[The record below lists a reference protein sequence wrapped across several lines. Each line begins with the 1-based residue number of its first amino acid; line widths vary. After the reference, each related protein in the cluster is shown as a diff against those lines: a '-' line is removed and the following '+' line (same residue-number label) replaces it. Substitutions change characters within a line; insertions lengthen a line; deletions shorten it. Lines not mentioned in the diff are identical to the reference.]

1 MVFSVQW
8 RTKEEEEIGLTSR
21 PELGCNMPGFLFL
34 MVIDWIMRKTVRY
47 GESGI
52 RWKLQSKPDNLDF
65 ADNVALLSSIRQ
77 HMQHKGTR
85 MDEAAKRVGL
95 RINQTKTKVLSTQET
110 RQNSRLMDRELKS
123 SMNSHI
129 FEQNFARKEVG
140 MEDLQ
145 YRLSKAR
152 STFARF
158 KVPITPG

>member
-21 PELGCNMPGFLFL
+21 PELGCNMSGFLFR

-95 RINQTKTKVLSTQET
+95 RINKTKTKVLRINARNKTKLTIDGQGIE
-110 RQNSRLMDRELKS
+110 ELDEFTYLRAKICKEGGRNGRS
-123 SMNSHI
+123 SVQVI
-129 FEQNFARKEVG
+129 KGKEYV
-140 MEDLQ
+140 
-145 YRLSKAR
+145 R
-152 STFARF
+152 
-158 KVPITPG
+158 